1 MITKTVLGAVC
12 VALTLAATQT
22 ALAANGHAGDHA
34 GGNAGNH
41 AGGVSAE
48 HMSDSAISNSNAQF
62 LSTSTRGL
70 DRAQLRMSAQGL
82 AHEQATIKTESEPV
96 TTPKH

>member
-12 VALTLAATQT
+12 VTLTLAAAQT
-22 ALAANGHAGDHA
+22 ALAANGHGGGRSGDHS
-34 GGNAGNH
+34 GNH
-41 AGGVSAE
+41 AGGVSAD
-48 HMSDSAISNSNAQF
+48 HMSDNGISNTNAQS

-82 AHEQATIKTESEPV
+82 EHEQATFKTESEPV
-96 TTPKH
+96 TSPKR

>member
-12 VALTLAATQT
+12 VALTLAAAQT

-62 LSTSTRGL
+62 LDTSTRGL
-70 DRAQLRMSAQGL
+70 VRAQQRTDLE
-82 AHEQATIKTESEPV
+82 HEHTNIKTESEPV
-96 TTPKH
+96 TSPKR